1 MTSNKYEVV
10 IGLEVHAQLL
20 TNSKLFCGDP
30 TRFGADANTQVS
42 PLTLA
47 HPGTLPVMNEAV
59 IYLAL
64 QLGMALKCEIVQD
77 NFFARKNYFYP
88 DLPKAYQ
95 VSQHTAPICRGGYL
109 SIKSDD
115 GYKDIHLNR
124 IHIEEDAG
132 KSIHDRDAEF
142 TCIDLN
148 RAGIPL
154 LEIVTE
160 PCIHSARDAYS
171 FLTELRRLLRWLQVC
186 DGNMEEGSMRC
197 DANISI
203 RPTGS
208 KTLGTRVE
216 VKNLNSI
223 RNVKLAIEIEINRLI
238 NITEKG
244 ENIVQE
250 TRSFDADKA
259 STFSLRNKEE
269 AEDYRYF
276 PEPDLPPFKITDE
289 QLQNIKN
296 SLPELPYELI
306 KKYTTNYGLSL
317 YDAEMICSD
326 KDDMLYFES
335 IIALC
340 PKYKAV
346 ANWLQGPI
354 RSYCNEQQL
363 SLNRFPLPVPALCSL
378 IELNETGKVSFSN
391 AGNKILHALIASPVT
406 PALEIATQLNL
417 LQENN
422 SDAIDEWVNQVLE
435 NLPDKVKAYKAGKKA
450 LLGLFCGEVK
460 KISKGKADMQLA
472 QRILL
477 EKLSH

>member
-1 MTSNKYEVV
+1 M
-10 IGLEVHAQLL
+10 
-20 TNSKLFCGDP
+20 
-30 TRFGADANTQVS
+30 
-42 PLTLA
+42 
-47 HPGTLPVMNEAV
+47 
-59 IYLAL
+59 
-64 QLGMALKCEIVQD
+64 
-77 NFFARKNYFYP
+77 
-88 DLPKAYQ
+88 
-95 VSQHTAPICRGGYL
+95 
-109 SIKSDD
+109 
-115 GYKDIHLNR
+115 
-124 IHIEEDAG
+124 
-132 KSIHDRDAEF
+132 
-142 TCIDLN
+142 
-148 RAGIPL
+148 
-154 LEIVTE
+154 
-160 PCIHSARDAYS
+160 
-171 FLTELRRLLRWLQVC
+171 
-186 DGNMEEGSMRC
+186 
-197 DANISI
+197 
-203 RPTGS
+203 
-208 KTLGTRVE
+208 
-216 VKNLNSI
+216 
-223 RNVKLAIEIEINRLI
+223 
-238 NITEKG
+238 
-244 ENIVQE
+244 
-250 TRSFDADKA
+250 
-259 STFSLRNKEE
+259 
-269 AEDYRYF
+269 
-276 PEPDLPPFKITDE
+276 
-289 QLQNIKN
+289 
-296 SLPELPYELI
+296 PELPYELI

-435 NLPDKVKAYKAGKKA
+435 NLPDKVKAYKAGKKR
-450 LLGLFCGEVK
+450 LGLFCGEV